1 MVRLT
6 YKRSCVKIKYIR
18 WGLRL
23 PGEQNVKDTVLKWLQ
38 SNVQDG
44 ANLAEFEEL
53 ISGDLIDGIDSKDK
67 ALELL
72 YNNRL
77 LKAAFD
83 SEISKKIEN
92 HDNRFKEEK
101 LPSLLDEARESLR
114 RELNPKET
122 EEQKEIR
129 EMREQLKELKAK
141 EQRANLERTL
151 ISKAKELNYD
161 PERAAKLAILGDDAE
176 KFMQD
181 EAAFHQKA
189 LESQKEQLING
200 ALAGKPPTGGE
211 SLPSDLTPEKIDGMS
226 VAEIEAMLK

>member
-1 MVRLT
+1 MAKT
-6 YKRSCVKIKYIR
+6 IR
-18 WGLRL
+18 GDKM
-23 PGEQNVKDTVLKWLQ
+23 NSAVLKWLQ
-38 SNVQDG
+38 SNIQDG
-44 ANLAEFEEL
+44 ANLAEIEEL
-53 ISGDLIDGIDSKDK
+53 IAGDSIDGIDNKDK

-92 HDNRFKEEK
+92 HDSRFKEEK
-101 LPSLLDEARESLR
+101 LPSMLDEAREALR

-122 EEQKEIR
+122 DEQKEIR
-129 EMREQLKELKAK
+129 EMRDQLKELKAK

-161 PERAAKLAILGDDAE
+161 PERAAKLAILGEDAE

-181 EAAFHQKA
+181 EAAFHNKA
-189 LESQKEQLING
+189 LEAQKEQLVNG

-211 SLPSDLTPEKIDGMS
+211 SLPSDLTADKIDSMS
-226 VAEIEAMLK
+226 IAEIETLLK